1 MTTTV
6 QQYHQDT
13 RQLVDIENRDPYLA
27 LTGTLII
34 RQAHSEN
41 RHPHVV
47 DEIPKA

>member
-6 QQYHQDT
+6 QQYHQ
-13 RQLVDIENRDPYLA
+13 V
-27 LTGTLII
+27 TGTLII